1 MCYQRHI
8 SLTKNFQQWQT
19 EPAKKQ
25 KAKLSDI
32 TNYMTLPQQF
42 GSHTSVQSRMAVC
55 QQKDI

>member
-1 MCYQRHI
+1 MLPETHL
-8 SLTKNFQQWQT
+8 SNDELSATAT

-42 GSHTSVQSRMAVC
+42 GSHTSVQSHMAVC
-55 QQKDI
+55 HQKDI